1 MMFNGSKTRTWLV
14 ALCVLVMLTACAG
27 SNTRPIADGTA
38 RAVMGSQELPAPDT
52 TVDGRY
58 VGKSDYRVGALDLLE
73 ISVFGIEEFSR
84 TVRVNSSGQVTLPL
98 IGAIEAGGKTV
109 QELETD
115 ISERL
120 KDGYLQNPQVTVF
133 VAEFTSQ
140 RITVEGAV
148 NQPGIYPITGDTS
161 LLQAIALAKGLDR
174 VANRSGIIVFRTI
187 GGQRM
192 AAVFD
197 LRQIRAGDA
206 PDPQV
211 YGDDII
217 VVDESGA
224 RSAWREI
231 IQSAG
236 FLNLF
241 RPY

>member
-1 MMFNGSKTRTWLV
+1 
-14 ALCVLVMLTACAG
+14 
-27 SNTRPIADGTA
+27 
-38 RAVMGSQELPAPDT
+38 MGSQELPAPDT

-109 QELETD
+109 QELEAD

-197 LRQIRAGDA
+197 LRQIRSGDA